1 MRGLRP
7 PKETLSAYQQSL
19 VAGELPY
26 LPFYRRKFAAYLAY
40 LRAAGIGREDADAY
54 IVTGLCKA
62 AAKYDPGRGVKF
74 RTYAPN
80 TVWGVLSDMCR
91 KVTHEGGPAFYRA
104 TGESDPGRRRCRRQ
118 GDEGPAGGRP
128 RGAWRPD
135 PADRPAADTA
145 RPVERG
151 DAEEQVKTLLSRL
164 APRERDVIRRRFGI
178 GRKPQQIREIAR
190 ALGVSKSRVG
200 QVINLVLKKL
210 AAEA

>member
-1 MRGLRP
+1 MP
-7 PKETLSAYQQSL
+7 PGEKLSAYQQSL

-40 LRAAGIGREDADAY
+40 LRAAGIGRDDADAY

-62 AAKYDPGRGVKF
+62 AVKYDPGRGVKF

-104 TGESDPGRRRCRRQ
+104 TGESDPGRRRCPRQ
-118 GDEGPAGGRP
+118 GDKGSDGGR
-128 RGAWRPD
+128 RVAWRPD
-135 PADRPAADTA
+135 LADRPATDTA
-145 RPVERG
+145 RPVGRA
-151 DAEEQVKTLLSRL
+151 DAEEQVATLLSRL

-178 GRKPQQIREIAR
+178 GRKPQKIREIAR

-200 QVINLVLKKL
+200 KVINLTLKKL

>member
-1 MRGLRP
+1 MRGVIP
-7 PKETLSAYQQSL
+7 PGEKLSAYQQSL

-62 AAKYDPGRGVKF
+62 AVKYDPGRGVKF

-80 TVWGVLSDMCR
+80 TVWGVMTDLCR
-91 KVTHEGGPAFYRA
+91 KVTHAGGPDFYRA
-104 TGESDPGRRRCRRQ
+104 TGESDPDRRGGGRH
-118 GDEGPAGGRP
+118 GDEGSDGKRP
-128 RGAWRPD
+128 RHVWRPD
-135 PADRPAADTA
+135 PADRPATDTA

-151 DAEEQVKTLLSRL
+151 DTEEQVKTLLSRL

-178 GRKPQQIREIAR
+178 GRKPQQIREIAC

-200 QVINLVLKKL
+200 QVINLALKKL